1 MTVFNLRTA
10 ALDEEPDTPAGRRC
24 RRSDVGVALGA
35 TLTGL
40 SVCELP
46 PGEAGEPY
54 HYELEREVWLVVA
67 SGAPTLRTPEGERRL
82 RAGDV
87 ECFPVGPAGAHELR
101 NETDETVRI
110 ALASSRSGPAHATVQ
125 PGSDKLQVSDGGRR
139 RIVRAS
145 PELDFW
151 DGEA

>member
-1 MTVFNLRTA
+1 VTVVNLRTA
-10 ALDEEPDTPAGRRC
+10 ALDEEPDAPAGRRC
-24 RRSDVGVALGA
+24 RRREVGAALGA

-40 SVCELP
+40 SICELA

-67 SGAPTLRTPEGERRL
+67 SGSPTLRTPDGERRL

-87 ECFPVGPAGAHELR
+87 ECFPTGPAGAHELR
-101 NETDETVRI
+101 NDTNETVRL
-110 ALASSRSGPAHATVQ
+110 ALASNRSGAAHATVQ
-125 PGSDKLQVSDGGRR
+125 PGSDKLHVSDGGRR

-151 DGEA
+151 DGET

>member
-1 MTVFNLRTA
+1 VTVVNLRTA
-10 ALDEEPDTPAGRRC
+10 ALDEEPGAPAGRRC
-24 RRSDVGVALGA
+24 RRSDVGAAHGA

-40 SVCELP
+40 DVWELP

-54 HYELEREVWLVVA
+54 HYELEREVWLVVVA
-67 SGAPTLRTPEGERRL
+67 GAPTVRTPAGERRL

-101 NETDETVRI
+101 NDTDEAVRL
-110 ALASSRSGPAHATVQ
+110 ALASNRSGPAHATVQ
-125 PGSDKLQVSDGGRR
+125 PGSDKLHVSDGGRR